1 MESVWDTIYN
11 ANSIAEI
18 ETSSVWSEE
27 DDLPEGVSVGD
38 TKTAAQDAV
47 IRKGVKE
54 QQMYIMAIKALQ
66 EAMTRIET
74 LESSNT
80 ALAARIKALEDA

>member
-1 MESVWDTIYN
+1 MLVIYK
-11 ANSIAEI
+11 II
-18 ETSSVWSEE
+18 ENEDGTRTEE
-27 DDLPEGVSVGD
+27 
-38 TKTAAQDAV
+38 TK
-47 IRKGVKE
+47 KGVK
-54 QQMYIMAIKALQ
+54 YSILYVKALKALQ